1 MTTVDSPQTDREK
14 EVAEEKGLRYVE
26 QYVATPPS
34 YDIQKKVFL
43 KRNKRKMKP
52 EQLTKNITIQNE
64 LECKICIATFKMF
77 YVEDTEDLFFR
88 DRRKISKEEYLK
100 RKQLIEKMK
109 KKRSKRWNL
118 WLSKHKPAPEEKKEA
133 PKEQVVSQ
141 QVPQQ
146 ETMTQQSVQQPVVSS
161 TVGSSGEKMEIEYTT
176 KEEMIQQP
184 MHTPST
190 IPQQEPIQTMQQPM
204 SWNPSSENEGRPE
217 Q

>member
-1 MTTVDSPQTDREK
+1 MTTIDSPQTDREK

-34 YDIQKKVFL
+34 NDIQSKVFL
-43 KRNKRKMKP
+43 KRNKKKMKP

-77 YVEDTEDLFFR
+77 YVEDTEDLLFR
-88 DRRKISKEEYLK
+88 DRRKFSKEERLK

-118 WLSKHKPAPEEKKEA
+118 WLSKHKPAPEITKEE
-133 PKEQVVSQ
+133 PQVVQ

-146 ETMTQQSVQQPVVSS
+146 ETMIQQSVQQPVVSS
-161 TVGSSGEKMEIEYTT
+161 TAESGEKMEMDYTT
-176 KEEMIQQP
+176 SKQEEIRQSMQAQTLHQESIQ
-184 MHTPST
+184 S
-190 IPQQEPIQTMQQPM
+190 MQQ
-204 SWNPSSENEGRPE
+204 SISNWNPSLHNEGRPE